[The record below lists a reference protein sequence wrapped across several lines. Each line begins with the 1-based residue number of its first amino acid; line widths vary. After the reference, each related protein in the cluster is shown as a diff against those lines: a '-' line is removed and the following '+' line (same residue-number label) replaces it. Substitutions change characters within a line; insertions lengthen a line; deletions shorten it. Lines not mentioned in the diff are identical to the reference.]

1 LPILNFTDANFNK
14 MSNHLNC
21 VNLREKIEVQKLP
34 YIEISG
40 NRYEADLII
49 FDKDGTLLD
58 FRQTWLSIF
67 RELISLLLT
76 RTGPCAN
83 LSRRIQE
90 VLGMNFEKW
99 DIDGNGPLAMGTSFD
114 VDVLLAGCVYREGIR
129 WDKSIEIV
137 SEVVQEVF
145 KGPIREKNLIPSK
158 GAIEVLRLAKQRGFL
173 TAVAT
178 NDNTI
183 DATNDM
189 SVLGALPY
197 LDLVVGADSVGNAK
211 PAPDMI
217 FHICEILGKKP
228 ENTVMIGDTMMDA
241 IMGATA
247 GIKLNIGIAEIVPAE
262 ILATKTDIVIRS
274 MVEIG

>member
-1 LPILNFTDANFNK
+1 MP
-14 MSNHLNC
+14 NHLNC
-21 VNLREKIEVQKLP
+21 VIGREKIEVQQLP

-58 FRQTWLSIF
+58 FRKTWLSIF
-67 RELISLLLT
+67 RELINLLLL
-76 RTGPCAN
+76 RTGPSAN

-114 VDVLLAGCVYREGIR
+114 VDILLAGCVYLEGIR

-145 KGPIREKNLIPSK
+145 KGPIREKNLIPSN
-158 GAIEVLRLAKQRGFL
+158 GAIEVLRLVKQRGFL

-189 SVLGALPY
+189 SALGALPY
-197 LDLVVGADSVGNAK
+197 LDLVVGADSVSNAK

-217 FHICEILGKKP
+217 FHICETLGKKP
-228 ENTVMIGDTMMDA
+228 GNSVMIGDTMMDA
-241 IMGATA
+241 IMGASA

-262 ILATKTDIVIRS
+262 VLATKTDIVIRS
-274 MVEIG
+274 MCEIG